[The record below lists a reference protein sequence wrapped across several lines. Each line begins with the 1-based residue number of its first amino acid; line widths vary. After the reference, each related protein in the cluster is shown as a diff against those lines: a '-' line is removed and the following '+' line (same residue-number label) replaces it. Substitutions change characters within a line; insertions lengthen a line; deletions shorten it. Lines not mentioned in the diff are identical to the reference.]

1 MVLTDNIA
9 RFQTTLSENEG
20 PLRTRLRENETTLF
34 ENRPTTSGLDQINA
48 NSYSGIRSMMPS
60 RPSSQ
65 CEPPMVETLGT
76 QIETKRTSNYENHH
90 TQAPRRTAD
99 PVLLCSTIA
108 GSGDIMATCS
118 RGCFRRILYP
128 PSWTPTAPGTRE
140 TLRNSGVT
148 ESVNFPHFED
158 HHLKFKP
165 DCDLCAVQCQL
176 IEEAVGAFI
185 TEIVIKIPITNLG
198 KDITGD
204 LAA

>member
-1 MVLTDNIA
+1 MGSVHETESIPLTEY
-9 RFQTTLSENEG
+9 F
-20 PLRTRLRENETTLF
+20 PLR
-34 ENRPTTSGLDQINA
+34 A
-48 NSYSGIRSMMPS
+48 
-60 RPSSQ
+60 
-65 CEPPMVETLGT
+65 
-76 QIETKRTSNYENHH
+76 RT
-90 TQAPRRTAD
+90 
-99 PVLLCSTIA
+99 
-108 GSGDIMATCS
+108 
-118 RGCFRRILYP
+118 
-128 PSWTPTAPGTRE
+128 PGTRE